1 MKKDSLGDRMKGYES
16 ITQSKLMNR
25 TPVII
30 RLDGKAFHTFTR
42 GLDKPFDAALNTAMV
57 NTMTTLC
64 DAIQGSMLGYTQSD
78 EISILL
84 QDWASFTTDGWYD
97 YKIQK
102 MVSVAASIATATF
115 NDIYKHPKKDSLAL
129 FDARIFNIPFEEVT
143 NYFVWRQNDAV
154 RNSINSLAQAHF
166 SHKSLQN
173 LNTSQVQDKLMLE
186 KGINWNDVPT
196 RFKRGVCTRMLM
208 ETDFMDKSVT
218 PFLSEDYEIP
228 IFTQN
233 RAYIESMLTFHADLE
248 KERQDLVTMDDNEPV
263 DA

>member
-42 GLDKPFDAALNTAMV
+42 GLEKPFDAGLNLAMAA
-57 NTMTTLC
+57 TMTTLC
-64 DAIQGSMLGYTQSD
+64 DAIQGAMLGYTQSD

-115 NDIYKHPKKDSLAL
+115 NDIYKHPKKDALAL
-129 FDARIFNIPFEEVT
+129 FDARVFNVPFEEVT
-143 NYFVWRQNDAV
+143 NYFIWRQQDAV

-166 SHKSLQN
+166 SHKELQT
-173 LNTSQVQDKLMLE
+173 LNVSQVQDKLVLE

-196 RFKRGVCTRMLM
+196 RFKRGVCARTVKELDLVVK
-208 ETDFMDKSVT
+208 TATST
-218 PFLSEDYEIP
+218 IIEDYEIP
-228 IFTQN
+228 IFTQD
-233 RAYIESMLTFHADLE
+233 RSYIESMLTFHADLA
-248 KERQDLVTMDDNEPV
+248 KEREALL
-263 DA
+263 AA